1 MIQKLLNGFIGQRA
15 QNRDAQLYQDLI
27 RHEAK
32 LGGSVFGPI
41 PQGHRR
47 EFFCLDRHTWI
58 WHEEWI
64 DQAGQRQIRTTR
76 YEVRPDG
83 LLKSQNGTYQKV
95 SNEETIRFKK
105 AARIYAERLNREM
118 YNNAIT
124 ITA

>member
-1 MIQKLLNGFIGQRA
+1 MIQKLLRGFIGQRS

-32 LGGSVFGPI
+32 LGGTVFGAVPA
-41 PQGHRR
+41 GHRR

-58 WHEEWI
+58 WHEEWV
-64 DQAGQRQIRTTR
+64 DQAGQQQIRTTR

-95 SNEETIRFKK
+95 GNEETLRFKK
-105 AARIYAERLNREM
+105 AARIYADRLNREM
-118 YNNAIT
+118 YNNAI
-124 ITA
+124 AA